1 MTDYKNKSLVDVAYD
16 ILSGHDKPI
25 KFKDL
30 YDEVAPEAGLLDDRK
45 AALISNFFTNLSLD
59 GRFVALKNNEWDLR
73 SRQTFD
79 KVHVDLNA
87 IYEDIEEGD
96 KDTSDPLDDD
106 EDEDDKILRG
116 DGDDEDE
123 DESYY
128 KDNSSDEIF

>member
-30 YDEVAPEAGLLDDRK
+30 YDEVANEAGLLDDRK
-45 AALISNFFTNLSLD
+45 ASLISNFFTNLSLD

-96 KDTSDPLDDD
+96 KDSSLPLDED
-106 EDEDDKILRG
+106 EDEDDKILRS
-116 DGDDEDE
+116 DGEDEDDDED
-123 DESYY
+123 YY
-128 KDNSSDEIF
+128 KSSTSDEIF

>member
-30 YDEVAPEAGLLDDRK
+30 YDEVAAEAGLLDDRK

-96 KDTSDPLDDD
+96 KDSSNPLDDD